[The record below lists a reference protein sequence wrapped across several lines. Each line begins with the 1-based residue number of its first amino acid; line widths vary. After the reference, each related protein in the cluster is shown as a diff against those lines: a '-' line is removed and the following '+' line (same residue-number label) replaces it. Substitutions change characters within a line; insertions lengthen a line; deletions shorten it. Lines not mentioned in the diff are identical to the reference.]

1 MSENAKKLINAA
13 AEAAE
18 TLSDAEA
25 ARLQGIVQGFT
36 MAHADMG
43 ARDTTT
49 ARRGD
54 EMCHKCS
61 VSRAT
66 AGA

>member
-1 MSENAKKLINAA
+1 MSENAKRLIDAA
-13 AEAAE
+13 AEAAQ

-25 ARLQGIVQGFT
+25 TRLQGIVQGFT
-36 MAHADMG
+36 MARADMSAG
-43 ARDTTT
+43 SATT

-61 VSRAT
+61 VPRAT